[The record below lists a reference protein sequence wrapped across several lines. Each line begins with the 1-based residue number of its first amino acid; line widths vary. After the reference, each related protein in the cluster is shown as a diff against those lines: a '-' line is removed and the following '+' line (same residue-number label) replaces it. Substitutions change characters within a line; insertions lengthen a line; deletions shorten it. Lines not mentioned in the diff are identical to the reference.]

1 MTTQTVP
8 GAVRAT
14 ERRNIW
20 SKILRKISVKKLVN
34 KCGRS
39 TGSQCNFLKTG
50 VITGVSVSGCF
61 ESLAVSKLPMIISK
75 WPNNLSGN
83 FKTFLGFEMV

>member
-1 MTTQTVP
+1 MEQNTKENQCEETCKQVWP
-8 GAVRAT
+8 FNRP
-14 ERRNIW
+14 
-20 SKILRKISVKKLVN
+20 
-34 KCGRS
+34 
-39 TGSQCNFLKTG
+39 CNFLKTG